1 MLVVILDVDCQRV
14 SSTWWLGLWSGGVAV
29 GGGVGEKEGGGATAG
44 FQVSGVKAG
53 EHNMNCLS
61 QRLDPSIQV
70 VLFKMFRERFK
81 KKTNT
86 DFVLDSG

>member
-1 MLVVILDVDCQRV
+1 MLIVNAYRQ
-14 SSTWWLGLWSGGVAV
+14 LGGWVFWSGGVAV
-29 GGGVGEKEGGGATAG
+29 GGGVGEKEGGATAG

-61 QRLDPSIQV
+61 QRLDPSVQV
-70 VLFKMFRERFK
+70 VLFKMLRERFK